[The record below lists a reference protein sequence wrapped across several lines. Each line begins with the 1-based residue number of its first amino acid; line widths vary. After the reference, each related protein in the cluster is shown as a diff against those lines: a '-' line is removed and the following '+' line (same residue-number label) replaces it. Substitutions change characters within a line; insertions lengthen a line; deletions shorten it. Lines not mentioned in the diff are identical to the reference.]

1 MKHLFS
7 SIFFIVFFSCSVHAQ
22 QRVYVNE
29 YLNIGVGGRA
39 LAMGGSVTATTGD
52 ITAGY
57 WNPAGLMSVRPD
69 FQVGLMHAEYFA
81 GNSKY
86 DYAGIA
92 VPLKSRHR
100 TLGISALRFATDD
113 IAYTIDYVQPDG
125 SFDDSKLKSIS
136 AGDYAF
142 LLSYAQDLKL
152 FKKIPAFQT
161 RIGANAKII
170 YRHIGTMANAWGA
183 GLDLG
188 LQSTYGRWRFGI
200 MAKDVTTTVTA
211 WSFHLTEHEKEVFGQ
226 TGNEIPVKSYEVM
239 KPRFA
244 LGVGRYFTPQK
255 SKIQLLAEVN
265 ADLTTDGRRN
275 TLVGNADLSLDPH
288 AGVELSYKGI
298 VYLRFGVS
306 NFQRVLDD
314 RDTTNQAKYTIWQP
328 SAGAGLHI
336 AGLLIDYAYT
346 SLQTQSNPLYSHII
360 SVRLDINRNR
370 SAAHK
375 GQQSA
380 PAPGNAGTAPADVPQ
395 NGAPVVN

>member
-7 SIFFIVFFSCSVHAQ
+7 AIFLIGLLSGSAQAQ

-39 LAMGGSVTATTGD
+39 LAMGNSVTATTGD

-86 DYAGIA
+86 DYAGVA
-92 VPLKSRHR
+92 LPLKSKHR

-142 LLSYAQDLKL
+142 LLSYAQDVTLLRKHPE
-152 FKKIPAFQT
+152 FHT
-161 RIGANAKII
+161 SIGANAKII
-170 YRHIGTMANAWGA
+170 YRHIGSMANAWGA

-188 LQSTYGRWRFGI
+188 LQSTYGRWRFGL
-200 MAKDVTTTVTA
+200 MAKDITTTVTA
-211 WSFHLTEHEKEVFGQ
+211 WSFHLTDHEKEVFGQ

-239 KPRFA
+239 KPRIVFGA
-244 LGVGRYFTPQK
+244 GRYFTRPK
-255 SKIQLLAEVN
+255 SRIQLLAEVN

-275 TLVGNADLSLDPH
+275 TLIGGGNDLSIDPH

-298 VYLRFGVS
+298 VYLRLGVA

-336 AGLLIDYAYT
+336 AGLVVDYAYT
-346 SLQTQSNPLYSHII
+346 SLQTQSNPLFSHIV
-360 SVRLDINRNR
+360 SVRLDINRG
-370 SAAHK
+370 K
-375 GQQSA
+375 GVRKNQSA
-380 PAPGNAGTAPADVPQ
+380 PAPNRADAAPVEVPQ
-395 NGAPVVN
+395 NAAPVIK